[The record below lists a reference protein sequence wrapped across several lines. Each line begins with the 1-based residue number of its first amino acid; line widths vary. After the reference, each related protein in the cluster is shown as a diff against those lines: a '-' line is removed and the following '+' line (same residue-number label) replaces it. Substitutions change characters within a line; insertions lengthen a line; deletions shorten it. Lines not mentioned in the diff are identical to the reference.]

1 MATKK
6 NKGSK
11 AKAAKGDEQAENGAT
26 EPAKR
31 KGRAPSEGEPLKRVL
46 IFLGPKE
53 IEGLKGELE
62 GDRGLSKKI
71 REIVKQHLER

>member
-1 MATKK
+1 MKAKK
-6 NKGSK
+6 NAGSK
-11 AKAAKGDEQAENGAT
+11 AKAPKAEEQVPNGAA